1 MRKPI
6 AFAALCAC
14 MALMSGCL
22 ATEQHIDNM
31 QDQLNELSA
40 SLSAMNKK
48 QAELN
53 AKLDTV
59 SNSLSAHA
67 ETLRDFDDQMSKLSA
82 KMDDV
87 QSGITEAT
95 GDMNRLSS
103 QVQAAQQQS
112 AATQAALIAA
122 QNQQAAAPQNVPA
135 AAVPEKKT
143 GEPVALTPSKLYAEA
158 YSQMMRKNFDR
169 AVDGFQVYI
178 DKYPKGELAE
188 SAYYHLGDSYA
199 GLGKWQ
205 DAAVAY
211 AQLLDKYKN
220 SQYTAPCR
228 IKYAQSILKL
238 NEKKHFDEARRYL
251 KSVMQDFPNTES
263 AKMAA
268 KYLKEAEQA
277 RKSSK
282 RRK

>member
-95 GDMNRLSS
+95 GDMMMFQLMKLPENSVGYGLEQWGRLILMDTLLL
-103 QVQAAQQQS
+103 Q
-112 AATQAALIAA
+112 TELLFG
-122 QNQQAAAPQNVPA
+122 N
-135 AAVPEKKT
+135 
-143 GEPVALTPSKLYAEA
+143 AE
-158 YSQMMRKNFDR
+158 
-169 AVDGFQVYI
+169 G
-178 DKYPKGELAE
+178 
-188 SAYYHLGDSYA
+188 
-199 GLGKWQ
+199 
-205 DAAVAY
+205 
-211 AQLLDKYKN
+211 
-220 SQYTAPCR
+220 
-228 IKYAQSILKL
+228 
-238 NEKKHFDEARRYL
+238 
-251 KSVMQDFPNTES
+251 
-263 AKMAA
+263 
-268 KYLKEAEQA
+268 
-277 RKSSK
+277 
-282 RRK
+282 